1 MKIDKEKHKKIMLGI
16 LADISKDPE
25 LSVNLGFKGGTC
37 CYFVYGLDRFS
48 VDLDFDLLDAEK
60 KDLVI
65 KKMYELLKK
74 YGTIKKG
81 SNESRVKLK
90 YSDDSSA
97 LKIDISPR
105 DELNHLNSYEITD
118 IVSGVPLNILKQE
131 DMFAHKLVAIKDRF
145 ENRSANKI
153 IANRDI
159 YDINFFFNK
168 NWEINYEIIL
178 LRRKKDAK
186 LYFKELMEF
195 IEKNVDNKKIL
206 DGIGALVSDEKR
218 KWVKNE
224 LKNEVIKQLAIQ
236 IKSME

>member
-1 MKIDKEKHKKIMLGI
+1 MRIDKEKHKKIMLSI

-48 VDLDFDLLDAEK
+48 VDLDFDLLDVEK
-60 KDLVI
+60 KDLVL
-65 KKMYELLKK
+65 KKMDELLKK
-74 YGTIKKG
+74 YGTTKKE
-81 SNESRVKLK
+81 SKESRVKLK

-97 LKIDISPR
+97 LKIDISSR
-105 DELNHLNSYEITD
+105 DELNRLNSYEITD

-168 NWEINYEIIL
+168 NWGINYEIVA

-195 IEKNVDNKKIL
+195 IKKNVDNKNIL

>member
-1 MKIDKEKHKKIMLGI
+1 MIIDKEKHKKIMLNI

-60 KDLVI
+60 KDLVV
-65 KKMYELLKK
+65 KKMDELLKK
-74 YGTIKKG
+74 YGTVKKESG
-81 SNESRVKLK
+81 ESRMKLK
-90 YSDDSSA
+90 YSEDSSA
-97 LKIDISPR
+97 LKIDISFR
-105 DELNHLNSYEITD
+105 DELNYLNSYEIKD
-118 IVSGVPLNILKQE
+118 IVSGVPLNVLKKE
-131 DMFAHKLVAIKDRF
+131 DIFAHKLVALKDRF
-145 ENRSANKI
+145 ENKLVNKI

-168 NWEINYEIIL
+168 NWGINYEIIA
-178 LRRKKDAK
+178 LRRKKGAK
-186 LYFKELMEF
+186 LYLKELMEF
-195 IEKNVDNKKIL
+195 IEKKVDNKKIL

-218 KWVKNE
+218 EWVKNE
-224 LKNEVIKQLAIQ
+224 LKNVVIRQLAIQ

>member
-1 MKIDKEKHKKIMLGI
+1 MKTDKEKHKKIMLNI

-37 CYFVYGLDRFS
+37 CYFIYGLDRFS
-48 VDLDFDLLDAEK
+48 VDLDFDLLNMEA
-60 KDLVI
+60 KDLVM
-65 KKMYELLKK
+65 KKMNELLKK
-74 YGTIKKG
+74 YGTVKKEG
-81 SNESRVKLK
+81 GESRMKLK

-97 LKIDISPR
+97 LKVDISSR
-105 DELNHLNSYEITD
+105 DELNYLNSYEIKD
-118 IVSGVPLNILKQE
+118 IVSSVPLNILKKE
-131 DMFAHKLVAIKDRF
+131 DIFANKLVAVKDRF
-145 ENRSANKI
+145 ENKLANKI

-168 NWEINYEIIL
+168 NWGINYEIIA

-186 LYFKELMEF
+186 SYLKELIEF
-195 IEKNVDNKKIL
+195 IEKKVDNKRIL

-218 KWVKNE
+218 EWVKNE

>member
-1 MKIDKEKHKKIMLGI
+1 MGIDKEKHKKIMLSI
-16 LADISKDPE
+16 LADISKDSE

-37 CYFVYGLDRFS
+37 CYFIYGLDRFS
-48 VDLDFDLLDAEK
+48 IDLDFDLIDTEK

-65 KKMYELLKK
+65 KKIDKLLTK
-74 YGTIKKG
+74 YGTVKKESG
-81 SNESRVKLK
+81 ESRMKLK

-97 LKIDISPR
+97 LKVDISLR
-105 DELNHLNSYEITD
+105 NELNYLNSYEIKD
-118 IVSGVPLNILKQE
+118 IVSGVPLNVLKKE
-131 DMFAHKLVAIKDRF
+131 DIFAHKLVAVKDRF
-145 ENRSANKI
+145 ENKLANKI

-168 NWEINYEIIL
+168 NWGINYEIIA

-195 IEKNVDNKKIL
+195 IEKKVDNKKIL
-206 DGIGALVSDEKR
+206 DGMGALVSDEKR
-218 KWVKNE
+218 EWVKNE